1 MSIMKLD
8 CEERRLIV
16 ETGKLIMSNFV
27 VNADTFTYVKQ
38 LTLTDLRLLQIC
50 VDNDIKELENK
61 RVKEI
66 MNKQLGG

>member
-1 MSIMKLD
+1 M
-8 CEERRLIV
+8 

-66 MNKQLGG
+66 MNKKLGG